1 MLGTMTLEDAA
12 QAAAGNW
19 KGFDSFVWWRER
31 EMDDSDRWAIVYTSN
46 RDSGL
51 IDQSNSAVIAK
62 ALEPFTEDD
71 QPTVV
76 AESHSHWLVGFVKG
90 YSIQVYDDGGNITE
104 AFKTYFELQE
114 QIEAY
119 PLLDESDY
127 SDREFAATLENI
139 DLASWSL
146 EKRFDLPEDWVGQV
160 YDWLSENDPNQIE
173 NVSDQGGWPDED
185 SLEAAFTALNFKE
198 QE

>member
-12 QAAAGNW
+12 TAAAGNW
-19 KGFDSFVWWRER
+19 KKFNSFVWWRQR
-31 EMDDSDRWAIVYTSN
+31 EMNDAEQWAIIYTSN

-62 ALEPFTEDD
+62 AMEQFSKGKYPS
-71 QPTVV
+71 VV
-76 AESHSHWLVGFVKG
+76 FESHSHWLVGHVDGFSV
-90 YSIQVYDDGGNITE
+90 QVYRRGKITK
-104 AFKTYFELQE
+104 AFRTYFELQE
-114 QIEAY
+114 QLEAY
-119 PLLDESDY
+119 PILDESDY

-146 EKRFDLPEDWVGQV
+146 KKRFDLPEDWVGQV
-160 YDWLSENDPNQIE
+160 YDCLSENDPNQLE
-173 NVSDQGGWPDED
+173 NVDDQGGWPDED
-185 SLEAAFTALNFKE
+185 SLEAAFTALTFKD